1 MDDVVE
7 PAQPEQTAQQ
17 PTDEWARIFEGLRQR
32 FPGASEGVLFCIHKL
47 QQNPDVKLRDFKEE
61 AALHGVSL
69 SGRSHYSARV
79 MLGLEPP
86 PPPRGKKAAA
96 EAEEGDGDGHE
107 APSSRARSTRPGRGA
122 AGAGED
128 EEENPAIA
136 ALRRFQREQTE
147 EVERL
152 RQSIRE
158 ALAVIDEAL
167 ADD

>member
-1 MDDVVE
+1 VRAGRRPSRATGGCGPDRVWRERKTACRTSGCQRRRRDPQSAVSRRAHAFATILRPFHRATTLHSEFPMDDVVE

-86 PPPRGKKAAA
+86 PPPRGKKA
-96 EAEEGDGDGHE
+96 
-107 APSSRARSTRPGRGA
+107 
-122 AGAGED
+122 
-128 EEENPAIA
+128 
-136 ALRRFQREQTE
+136 
-147 EVERL
+147 
-152 RQSIRE
+152 
-158 ALAVIDEAL
+158 
-167 ADD
+167 